1 MSNYLIEY
9 RGEVKINSFI
19 NGQYSNT
26 KTMHNAGT
34 DALFEYLC
42 RALATDRVD
51 NTWTDTLSEQRPYSI
66 TLQGSENGAEWNNIT
81 LADVLIYSAVL
92 GKASDRPSVTF
103 NGLLTS
109 QNVKDDPYKQ
119 FRLVMQ
125 NAKEIELADVLL
137 PGDGSSKKYEI
148 GTDETQQIQ
157 WTMYFVNV
165 DVKTA
170 GGNQ

>member
-42 RALATDRVD
+42 RALATNRVD
-51 NTWTDTLSEQRPYSI
+51 STWATTLSGQRPDSI
-66 TLQGSENGAEWNNIT
+66 TLQGSENGEQWQDIT
-81 LADVLIYSAVL
+81 LDAVRIYSAVL
-92 GKASDRPSVTF
+92 GKAGDRPSVTF

-109 QNVKDDPYKQ
+109 QNVKGDPYKQ

-125 NAKEIELADVLL
+125 NADGVELADVLL

-165 DVKTA
+165 ETT
-170 GGNQ
+170 GGNE

>member
-1 MSNYLIEY
+1 MNNYLIEY

-42 RALATDRVD
+42 RALATNRVD
-51 NTWTDTLSEQRPYSI
+51 NTWVTTLSGQQPCSI
-66 TLQGSENGAEWNNIT
+66 ILQGSEDGIQWGDIT

-92 GKASDRPSVTF
+92 GKVSDRPSVTF

-109 QNVKDDPYKQ
+109 QNVKDDTYKQ
-119 FRLVMQ
+119 FRLVMK
-125 NAKEIELADVLL
+125 NVKGEALADVLL
-137 PGDGSSKKYEI
+137 PGDGSAKKYEI

-165 DVKTA
+165 ETT
-170 GGNQ
+170 GG

>member
-1 MSNYLIEY
+1 MSNHSIEY

-34 DALFEYLC
+34 NALFEYLC

-51 NTWTDTLSEQRPYSI
+51 NKWTVTLLNQRPQKI
-66 TLQGSENGAEWNNIT
+66 VLQGSENGAEWNNIT
-81 LADVLIYSAVL
+81 LDALLIYSAVL
-92 GKASDRPSVTF
+92 GKVGDQPSVTF

-109 QNVKDDPYKQ
+109 QNVKGDPYKQ

-125 NAKEIELADVLL
+125 NEPGATLADVLL

-165 DVKTA
+165 PTT
-170 GGNQ
+170 GGNE

>member
-26 KTMHNAGT
+26 KTLHNAGT

-42 RALATDRVD
+42 RALATNRID
-51 NTWTDTLSEQRPYSI
+51 NTWVTTLSGQQPYSI
-66 TLQGSENGAEWNNIT
+66 ILQGKNKADEQWVNIT

-92 GKASDRPSVTF
+92 GKMDVHPSVTF

-109 QNVKDDPYKQ
+109 QNVKDDPYEQ
-119 FRLVMQ
+119 FRLAMK
-125 NAKEIELADVLL
+125 NKKGEELADVLL
-137 PGDGSSKKYEI
+137 PGDGSAKKYEI

-165 DVKTA
+165 PAT
-170 GGNQ
+170 GGNE